1 VQLLRKDGGGRRGAE
16 MVTYRKH
23 LLLLSLSLIV
33 VLGVINVKA
42 QTLIYHLNHE
52 WVKIWINQDGTID
65 VLYDVEI
72 TCDQGTLHWFEI
84 GQPNDDFII
93 GGAIDESGTE
103 LPTSDESSR
112 GDYKVRVD
120 VEDIDAGESVRF
132 TLTTNIG
139 RMIWQDRENP
149 GNVGMKFTPSW
160 FPVTV
165 GNLRVRIVMPE
176 GVTEADV
183 KTLTDVE
190 WDNADYTDGPFAVYW
205 ERENLSPNEKFTCG
219 VSFPE
224 QYVEHYEVQPD
235 FLEMYG
241 LWIGVF
247 IILTLTLVG
256 VVLVSLR
263 KKTYLKPVM
272 SMEALGVRR
281 GLTAVEAACLL
292 NLKPEMIV
300 TTILYGLLKK
310 RAVWVTETEPSV
322 RLRVIEE
329 FKETPQ
335 SSTEK
340 PLRYYEIDFLKAVK
354 EDGALD
360 EQLLAETVSFLD
372 RSVEEK
378 LHGYCRKDTVDY
390 FSRVV
395 EKAWREVEQAETS
408 KLSSELFD
416 EHLLWLLL
424 DPNRQEKTKRAF
436 IDRVFEPSS
445 LWFWYWF
452 GYRHYH
458 PRPEFEPNI
467 DAPAKSGQ
475 PPKIPGAEF
484 ANNIATAVE
493 KTSNNIVSN
502 LEKFANSIVPAS
514 PQPKTSRQPAHHRS
528 NCVCACAACAC
539 ACACVSCACACAGGG
554 AG

>member
-1 VQLLRKDGGGRRGAE
+1 
-16 MVTYRKH
+16 MVTTKKS

-33 VLGVINVKA
+33 VLGPINAEA
-42 QTLIYHLNHE
+42 QSLIYHVNHE

-65 VLYDVEI
+65 VLYDIEVA
-72 TCDQGTLHWFEI
+72 CDQGTLHWFEI

-93 GGAIDESGTE
+93 GDAFDESGTR

-112 GDYKVRVD
+112 GDYRVRVD
-120 VEDIDAGESVRF
+120 VEDIDAGESTRF
-132 TLTTNIG
+132 TLTTNVG
-139 RMIWQDRENP
+139 RMVWEDVENP

-160 FPVTV
+160 FSVNV

-176 GVTEADV
+176 GVTEVDV
-183 KTLTDVE
+183 KTLTGVE
-190 WDNADYTDGPFAVYW
+190 WDNADYVDGPFAVYW
-205 ERENLSPNEKFTCG
+205 EREDLSPNVKFTFG

-235 FLEMYG
+235 FIGKYG

-247 IILTLTLVG
+247 IVLVLILVG
-256 VVLVSLR
+256 VVLASFQ
-263 KKTYLKPVM
+263 KKPYLKPVM

-292 NLKPEMIV
+292 DLKPEMIV
-300 TTILYGLLKK
+300 TTILYSLLKK
-310 RAVWVTETEPSV
+310 RAVWVTATEPSV
-322 RLRVIEE
+322 RLRVIEK

-335 SSTEK
+335 SSTVN

-354 EDGALD
+354 KDGTLD
-360 EQLLAETVSFLD
+360 EQLLAETISFLD

-390 FSRVV
+390 YSRVV
-395 EKAWREVEQAETS
+395 EKVWTEVAQAETS

-424 DPNRQEKTKRAF
+424 DPNRQKKTEKAF
-436 IDRVFEPSS
+436 SNRVFEPSS

-458 PRPEFEPNI
+458 PRPEFEPNV
-467 DAPAKSGQ
+467 DTPAKSGQ

-493 KTSNNIVSN
+493 KTSNNIVNN
-502 LEKFANSIVPAS
+502 LEKFANAILPAS
-514 PQPKTSRQPAHHRS
+514 PPPKTSRQPTHHRS